1 MKLAP
6 KALALLR
13 FLLERAGDV
22 ITKDEVFSAVWPET
36 FVSDGALTSC
46 IRELRKA
53 LQDDAR
59 QPRYIETLHRRGY
72 RFIARAMS
80 ASPKAPS
87 SGPARSSGV
96 RSPTAALPVGREVE
110 LQQLHRWLTAACEG
124 ERQIVFVT
132 GEPGIG
138 KTTVVEAF
146 LTQAAATAPIR
157 IGRGQC
163 VDHYGAGEAYLP
175 VLDALTRLCRDPDG
189 DAVVRVLAQHAPTW
203 LVQMPSL
210 VGTGELR
217 GLQQRAQAA
226 TRERMLRE
234 LTEALEALALDAPV
248 ILRLEDLHWSDVST
262 LDWLAFLGRR
272 PERARLLVL
281 GTYRPVEVLAEEHPL
296 KAVKGELQLHRFCHE
311 LALGRLG
318 QAAVER
324 YLVRRFRVGA

>member
-1 MKLAP
+1 MFGHYRLDPRRGLWRGKQEVKLAP

-22 ITKDEVFSAVWPET
+22 ITKDEVFRAVWPDT
-36 FVSDGALTSC
+36 VVSDGALTSC

-53 LQDDAR
+53 LQDYAR
-59 QPRYIETLHRRGY
+59 QPGYMETPQRRGY

-146 LTQAAATAPIR
+146 LTQVAAAAPIR

-175 VLDALTRLCRDPDG
+175 VLEALTRLCREPSG
-189 DAVVRVLAQHAPTW
+189 EAVVRVLAQHAPTW

-217 GLQQRAQAA
+217 GLQQKAQAA
-226 TRERMLRE
+226 PPERMLPQP
-234 LTEALEALALDAPV
+234 TQALEAPPPHPPV
-248 ILRLEDLHWSDVST
+248 V
-262 LDWLAFLGRR
+262 
-272 PERARLLVL
+272 
-281 GTYRPVEVLAEEHPL
+281 
-296 KAVKGELQLHRFCHE
+296 
-311 LALGRLG
+311 
-318 QAAVER
+318 
-324 YLVRRFRVGA
+324 